1 MKTLLIRIGAGLL
14 TLALLMIWAGRLTEA
29 YILGGIVLLLD
40 IWIVIHE
47 WNTVSEWVHD
57 LFGRKTDLI
66 ILASVF
72 VATFLF
78 VGVER
83 FLYVLLGGV
92 AMHLFGHKN
101 I

>member
-1 MKTLLIRIGAGLL
+1 MKTLIRTGAGLL
-14 TLALLMIWAGRLTEA
+14 IVTLLMIWAGRLTEA

-40 IWIVIHE
+40 IWIAIHE

-66 ILASVF
+66 VLAGIF
-72 VATFLF
+72 AATFLF
-78 VGVER
+78 VGAER

-92 AMHLFGHKN
+92 IMHLFGHKN